1 MSQPITI
8 MEELSGDLAEM
19 LATRTG
25 MDEERVIKMHA
36 AFLGVW
42 TNIYSLTKKFY
53 LFLYIFRQVSERR
66 DDQRRVYC
74 ICP

>member
-42 TNIYSLTKKFY
+42 TNIFSGKEVLS
-53 LFLYIFRQVSERR
+53 IF
-66 DDQRRVYC
+66 
-74 ICP
+74 I

>member
-1 MSQPITI
+1 

-42 TNIYSLTKKFY
+42 TNIYIVSVSDKEVLS
-53 LFLYIFRQVSERR
+53 IFVNF
-66 DDQRRVYC
+66 
-74 ICP
+74 